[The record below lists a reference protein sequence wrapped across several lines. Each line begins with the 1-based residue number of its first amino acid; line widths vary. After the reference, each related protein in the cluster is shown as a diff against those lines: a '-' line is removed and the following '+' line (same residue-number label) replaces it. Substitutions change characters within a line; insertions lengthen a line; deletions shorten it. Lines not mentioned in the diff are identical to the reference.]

1 MKGQEKGE
9 LVGNVANK
17 DAGDMCVRQLWQGL
31 QHDFVAMYP
40 LFAFVRCAKKI
51 QQQQQQQQQQ
61 INTAY
66 KIAAPASNLQ
76 KKNNNNQNNSYNVAP
91 FNPKYNGSCRK
102 NLTFFRIAFAMTAR
116 EERRF

>member
-9 LVGNVANK
+9 LVGNVGNK

-40 LFAFVRCAKKI
+40 LFAFVRCAKK
-51 QQQQQQQQQQ
+51 
-61 INTAY
+61 NPTAT
-66 KIAAPASNLQ
+66 AAAATNKHGLQ
-76 KKNNNNQNNSYNVAP
+76 NCRARKQSTKKKNNNHNNSYNVAP
-91 FNPKYNGSCRK
+91 VNPKYNGSCRK

-116 EERRF
+116 EESRF